1 MKINLTHY
9 VIGGVLAVLFSASA
23 EAQPAGSDATGV
35 SEAAR
40 PGSSAMEIRAADRA
54 LQRSVRRALA
64 KTRGLDVVN
73 ISVRARSGAVVLE
86 GSVPEQSQI
95 DLATHTAQGV
105 AGVDSVKNALVIHV
119 PQ

>member
-1 MKINLTHY
+1 MQIKLTHY
-9 VIGGVLAVLFSASA
+9 VVGGVLAVMFFASA
-23 EAQPAGSDATGV
+23 NAQPGDAGV
-35 SEAAR
+35 SNAAT
-40 PGSSAMEIRAADRA
+40 PGSSAKEIRAADRA

-64 KTRGLDVVN
+64 RTRGLDVVN